1 MLNDAGCDSV
11 RYTPQR
17 LSDLLITSAYFLP
30 LENNFKTTYVVNVEA
45 RTISPDPIDQTDGD
59 EFINFMVL
67 KSACLADEG
76 NFRTAA
82 LAQGVTARIGGA
94 SLQTS
99 SYGQYLGTLLNEGP
113 CKSYTKLVEI
123 YNMSYEGAKILR
135 AVLSPFVAND

>member
-30 LENNFKTTYVVNVEA
+30 LEINFKTTYVVNVEA

-82 LAQGVTARIGGA
+82 LAQGVTERI
-94 SLQTS
+94 
-99 SYGQYLGTLLNEGP
+99 
-113 CKSYTKLVEI
+113 
-123 YNMSYEGAKILR
+123 
-135 AVLSPFVAND
+135 